1 MAWEMTL
8 GDVSGIRSGCAK
20 KACRAPSGSPP
31 RSAHPSLP
39 RVVAVAWAI
48 WESPRNALLFGG
60 IALAYVSIAYPE
72 KLSIRRAALSGL
84 GLAIGA
90 VGVAFF

>member
-1 MAWEMTL
+1 M
-8 GDVSGIRSGCAK
+8 
-20 KACRAPSGSPP
+20 
-31 RSAHPSLP
+31 
-39 RVVAVAWAI
+39 
-48 WESPRNALLFGG
+48 LFGG
-60 IALAYVSIAYPE
+60 IALAYVRIAYPE